1 MTDAMHPSKVPMKAT
16 RDNFKRTPSEE
27 GVEDT
32 RVFLG
37 PSAMVASVCY
47 GRRAVA
53 AHGAVASAAF
63 GHLDFPALPSP
74 VAWRNV
80 KQHWR

>member
-1 MTDAMHPSKVPMKAT
+1 MKAT
-16 RDNFKRTPSEE
+16 RDNCNRTPSEE
-27 GVEDT
+27 GWEGT
-32 RVFLG
+32 CVFRG
-37 PSAMVASVCY
+37 PSAMVPSFCY
-47 GRRAVA
+47 GCRAVA
-53 AHGAVASAAF
+53 PHGAVASAAF

>member
-1 MTDAMHPSKVPMKAT
+1 MKAT
-16 RDNFKRTPSEE
+16 RDNFNRIPSEE
-27 GVEDT
+27 GMEGT
-32 RVFLG
+32 RVFRG
-37 PSAMVASVCY
+37 PSAMVAAVCY
-47 GRRAVA
+47 GGRAVA
-53 AHGAVASAAF
+53 PHGAVESAAF